1 MAVTDRVPP
10 RSGLVLLA
18 LILGAIVSNINLSI
32 ANVALPS
39 IGTDLHATQDQLTQ
53 IGDGFALGLAATVLY
68 LGAIGD
74 RYGRKMLFVA
84 GAVLTVPTSMMAAW
98 APNPEFLAVSRV
110 LCGFAAALLFP
121 TTLSLIG
128 ALYAGK
134 PQVRAIAMW
143 SGIGGGVAALGPV
156 LGGWLLEHYWW
167 GSVFLVAVPLVIV
180 ALLLGLWVIPWH
192 AGEEVHPVDHLGG
205 ILSVIGVGALVI
217 GIQHLDHG
225 FTGEEIATFVIAIVA
240 VSAFFW
246 RQSRAPYPLVS
257 LPLAKARTFWVAFV
271 AGAITFGSLIG
282 AMFIG
287 QQFTQNVLQ
296 YNTLTAAAVV
306 IPAAVMTAVFGQLAG
321 RVIERY
327 GSRVAFLAGLATVAC
342 AFVVMLATW
351 HDNANMGWILVA
363 YALVG
368 TGVGLAA
375 TPASHALMSSVPTT
389 RTGMGSAFLDLTR
402 DFGGAVLQA
411 IMGVLLAGVYAAQ
424 LRNDLSNLP
433 PDEASQISTN
443 AAQQITSSYEG
454 AAQVAASYPQAQAQQ
469 IIHAASTA
477 FTEGK
482 SAAIGVGLLLTI
494 TALVLVF
501 FVFPRKTAE
510 IEYYSEVSSGSEN
523 TETADASS

>member
-1 MAVTDRVPP
+1 M
-10 RSGLVLLA
+10 
-18 LILGAIVSNINLSI
+18 
-32 ANVALPS
+32 
-39 IGTDLHATQDQLTQ
+39 
-53 IGDGFALGLAATVLY
+53 
-68 LGAIGD
+68 
-74 RYGRKMLFVA
+74 
-84 GAVLTVPTSMMAAW
+84 
-98 APNPEFLAVSRV
+98 
-110 LCGFAAALLFP
+110 
-121 TTLSLIG
+121 
-128 ALYAGK
+128 
-134 PQVRAIAMW
+134 
-143 SGIGGGVAALGPV
+143 
-156 LGGWLLEHYWW
+156 
-167 GSVFLVAVPLVIV
+167 
-180 ALLLGLWVIPWH
+180 
-192 AGEEVHPVDHLGG
+192 
-205 ILSVIGVGALVI
+205 
-217 GIQHLDHG
+217 
-225 FTGEEIATFVIAIVA
+225 
-240 VSAFFW
+240 
-246 RQSRAPYPLVS
+246 S

-494 TALVLVF
+494 TALVVVF